1 MDLGRSQKVML
12 FKFSAYGFLKN
23 LRFFEPLLLLF
34 LTVQKGLSYTEFGL
48 LIGVREVFIWLLEI
62 PTGIVADVT
71 GRRRAMVL
79 AFASYLIS
87 FAIFSYAGSFW
98 AFVPAM
104 ILFAAGEAFRSGTHK
119 SMIMQHLDLE
129 GLTGQRVHY
138 YGYTRSMSRL
148 GSAVAAL
155 GVGVFAFVGIGY
167 DYIFPAT
174 MVPYALG
181 LGLMLTYPAE
191 LDGATERKKLLS
203 AVWRH
208 TADSF
213 KSLCQTADLKRV
225 VVNESIFDAFFK
237 AAKDYLQPIVKTAAL
252 GLPLLAAAGTQERTF
267 LLVGA
272 VYFVVYLNSFFS
284 SRFSG
289 HAADRASDLAR
300 ALNGLFWAFALGFC
314 LVGTFYGRELAVP
327 AIVVFFF
334 FYTLYNL
341 RKPMA
346 IGYMSDLIPGR
357 QRATVLSV
365 QSQVR
370 AIFAAV
376 VAPLL
381 GWVADQPDLGIP
393 WAFLLGGAALLALG
407 LLVRLRKL
415 PEPAEGGPAA

>member
-1 MDLGRSQKVML
+1 MELDRSQKTML

-23 LRFFEPLLLLF
+23 LRFFELLLLLF
-34 LTVQKGLSYTEFGL
+34 LTEHRGLSYTQFGL
-48 LIGVREVFIWLLEI
+48 LIGMREVFIYLLEI

-71 GRRRAMVL
+71 GRRRAMVM
-79 AFASYLIS
+79 AFGSYLVS
-87 FAIFSYAGSFW
+87 FAIFTFARSFW

-119 SMIMQHLDLE
+119 SMIMHHLDLE
-129 GLTGQRVHY
+129 GLSGQRVHY

-148 GSAVAAL
+148 GSALAAI
-155 GVGVFAFVGIGY
+155 GVGAFAFLGGGY
-167 DYIFPAT
+167 DIIFPAT

-181 LGLMLTYPAE
+181 LLLMLTYPAE
-191 LDGATERKKLLS
+191 LDGKTERKKILR
-203 AVWRH
+203 AMWRH

-213 KSLCQTADLKRV
+213 RSLWKTRDLTRV
-225 VVNESIFDAFFK
+225 VVNESVFDAFFK
-237 AAKDYLQPIVKTAAL
+237 AAKDYLQIIVKTAAL
-252 GLPLLAAAGTQERTF
+252 GLPVLLAAADRERTF
-267 LLVGA
+267 LLVGV
-272 VYFVVYLNSFFS
+272 VYFLVYMNSFVS
-284 SRFSG
+284 SRLSG

-314 LVGTFYGRELAVP
+314 LVGVLYEHDLAVP

-346 IGYMSDLIPGR
+346 IGYMSDLIPGQ

-365 QSQVR
+365 QSQLR

-381 GWVADQPDLGIP
+381 GWVADQPYLGVSG
-393 WAFLLGGAALLALG
+393 AFVLAGAALLILG
-407 LLVRLRKL
+407 LLVRLRRL
-415 PEPAEGGPAA
+415 PAPASGAPAA

>member
-148 GSAVAAL
+148 GPAVAAL

-181 LGLMLTYPAE
+181 
-191 LDGATERKKLLS
+191 DRKS
-203 AVWRH
+203 
-208 TADSF
+208 
-213 KSLCQTADLKRV
+213 V
-225 VVNESIFDAFFK
+225 V
-237 AAKDYLQPIVKTAAL
+237 
-252 GLPLLAAAGTQERTF
+252 
-267 LLVGA
+267 
-272 VYFVVYLNSFFS
+272 
-284 SRFSG
+284 
-289 HAADRASDLAR
+289 
-300 ALNGLFWAFALGFC
+300 
-314 LVGTFYGRELAVP
+314 
-327 AIVVFFF
+327 
-334 FYTLYNL
+334 
-341 RKPMA
+341 
-346 IGYMSDLIPGR
+346 
-357 QRATVLSV
+357 
-365 QSQVR
+365 
-370 AIFAAV
+370 
-376 VAPLL
+376 
-381 GWVADQPDLGIP
+381 
-393 WAFLLGGAALLALG
+393 
-407 LLVRLRKL
+407 
-415 PEPAEGGPAA
+415 